1 MSIKKIKYKVA
12 SIAAAAVLGLSSL
25 VVLTGVSYATTG
37 SIDWTGQGADSVTAC
52 ASGQT
57 PYLHWIFTT
66 GGNSSVT
73 SADLTVSGDASGGG
87 AMSQHGGSWS
97 LNTAY
102 SGTAQPTTSTVSA
115 SVAYTGSLGNG
126 TANLVIS
133 DGCFG
138 AGGQGGGPTMDCD
151 GDFDNSPASECTT
164 TTVTTTGQVLGSSV
178 VAGGAGAAQVSVV
191 PQGSVNGGGGA
202 ASKTASGA
210 SAVGLVGSLLSLG
223 TGLALFNRRQS

>member
-1 MSIKKIKYKVA
+1 
-12 SIAAAAVLGLSSL
+12 L

-178 VAGGAGAAQVSVV
+178 VAGGVGAAQVSVV